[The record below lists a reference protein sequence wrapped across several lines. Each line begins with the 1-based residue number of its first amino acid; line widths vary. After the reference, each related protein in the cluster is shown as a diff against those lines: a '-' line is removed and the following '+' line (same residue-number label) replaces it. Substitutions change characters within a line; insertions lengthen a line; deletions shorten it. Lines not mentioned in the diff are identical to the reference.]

1 MTRLIATRKW
11 GLLILFQ
18 CIAASVVF
26 LSCDF
31 TRGLDSEG
39 EFDYYEDKPEYLLKG
54 LTDWT
59 NSESF
64 SLDEA
69 EGKVVLVDFW
79 TYTCINCIR
88 TLPWLKDWHHKYSDN
103 GLIMMQR
110 KTEEFSKKEKK
121 LPKKIPN
128 YFTDVKQSNFG
139 WIGNQLVCH
148 DYSFALEKLTS
159 CGGISKRMKSSK
171 ELK

>member
-1 MTRLIATRKW
+1 MKETLRKRLDYLEDPVLGL
-11 GLLILFQ
+11 GLL
-18 CIAASVVF
+18 
-26 LSCDF
+26 DF
-31 TRGLDSEG
+31 VLG
-39 EFDYYEDKPEYLLKG
+39 EYLGSGIYRDVYEYALDKNWVIKIENKDG
-54 LTDWT
+54 NGENWAEWRLYHAIKY
-59 NSESF
+59 SEHKKWF
-64 SLDEA
+64 A
-69 EGKVVLVDFW
+69 ECKW
-79 TYTCINCIR
+79 I
-88 TLPWLKDWHHKYSDN
+88 SDN

-148 DYSFALEKLTS
+148 DYSFTLEKLTS